1 MYIKQTD
8 LLIFN
13 YPNYV
18 YKFKMI
24 KSFFKSLLII
34 FFFPSFLFAQI
45 IDSIVIS
52 GNKRISDNTI
62 KVYSKLD
69 QYESFNEN
77 NLNQILKDLYK
88 TDFFKDINISI
99 KDNILY
105 VDVVESPIIE
115 NLEINGIKK
124 NDLNK
129 FLLDNIS
136 LKNKRSFNNE
146 KLQNDLKIIENIL
159 KSSGYYFS
167 KISVS
172 ELYNNELNSV
182 QISINVNLGKKAHIK
197 NISFIGNKIFKD
209 KQLREIIASEEHKFW
224 KFLTKNV
231 YINENL
237 LNLDKR
243 LLSNFYKN
251 SGYYNIKINST
262 FVELDKDEN
271 FKLVYNIDAGNKFF
285 FNNFNIKVPADYNQ
299 GIFDEMQKK
308 FNKFIDTEYSL
319 YVIEDFLDQIND
331 AALLKQFEF
340 IDASVSE
347 KIVGNDRVDI
357 TINIK
362 ESKKEYVEKIN
373 INGNYVT
380 IEDVVRNS
388 LIVDEGDPFNQILFN
403 KSINNIRS
411 LGIFKTV
418 DYKISTGS
426 SDEFKIIDVDVVE
439 QPTGEIMAGAGYG
452 TSGGTVLLGIK
463 EKNFL
468 GQGITLNANLE
479 LTEESIK
486 GSLDYIEPYFNFSD
500 NSLFASISNTENDY
514 LDTFGYKTNEFQLSS
529 GTSFEPYEK
538 IIFSPNL
545 SLSYENL
552 DTNSKAS
559 NAIKKQKGTYSDIYF
574 NYSLINDNRDNKFN
588 PQTGNRT
595 NFTQELPLYSDVN
608 EISNAI
614 EFTTYKK
621 FSRQSDIVNKISI
634 YSKMINSFDND
645 VRISKRLHVPSSRLR
660 GFEKGKIGPIDN
672 NDYIGG
678 NYIAAFN
685 LSTKLPNLL
694 AEFENIDFSIFLD
707 TANIWGIDYND
718 ALDDRSTLRSSAGL
732 AVNVLTPI
740 GPLSFS
746 FSEAF
751 NKASSDKTETFR
763 FNLGTTF

>member
-1 MYIKQTD
+1 
-8 LLIFN
+8 
-13 YPNYV
+13 
-18 YKFKMI
+18 MI
-24 KSFFKSLLII
+24 NFFFKSLLIL
-34 FFFPSFLFAQI
+34 FFFPSFVFAQI

-99 KDNILY
+99 KDNVLY

-251 SGYYNIKINST
+251 NGYYNIKINST

-347 KIVGNDRVDI
+347 EIVGNDRVDI

-403 KSINNIRS
+403 KSLNNIRS

-552 DTNSKAS
+552 DTNNKAS

-751 NKASSDKTETFR
+751 SKASSDKTETFR

>member
-1 MYIKQTD
+1 
-8 LLIFN
+8 
-13 YPNYV
+13 
-18 YKFKMI
+18 MI
-24 KSFFKSLLII
+24 KFFFKSLLIV
-34 FFFPSFLFAQI
+34 FFFPSFIFAQI

-347 KIVGNDRVDI
+347 EIVGNDRVDI

-403 KSINNIRS
+403 KSLNNIRS

-751 NKASSDKTETFR
+751 SKASSDKTETFR

>member
-1 MYIKQTD
+1 
-8 LLIFN
+8 
-13 YPNYV
+13 
-18 YKFKMI
+18 MI
-24 KSFFKSLLII
+24 NFFFKSLLIV
-34 FFFPSFLFAQI
+34 FFFPSFVFAQI

-347 KIVGNDRVDI
+347 EIVGNDRVDI

-403 KSINNIRS
+403 KSLNNIRS

-634 YSKMINSFDND
+634 YSKMINSFNND
-645 VRISKRLHVPSSRLR
+645 VRISKGLHVPSSRLR

-751 NKASSDKTETFR
+751 SKASSDKTETFR

>member
-1 MYIKQTD
+1 
-8 LLIFN
+8 
-13 YPNYV
+13 
-18 YKFKMI
+18 MI
-24 KSFFKSLLII
+24 NFFFKSLLIV
-34 FFFPSFLFAQI
+34 FFFPSFVFAQI

-347 KIVGNDRVDI
+347 EIVGNDRVDI

-403 KSINNIRS
+403 KSLNNIRS

-707 TANIWGIDYND
+707 TANIWGIDYNE

-751 NKASSDKTETFR
+751 SKASSDKTETFR

>member
-1 MYIKQTD
+1 
-8 LLIFN
+8 
-13 YPNYV
+13 
-18 YKFKMI
+18 MI
-24 KSFFKSLLII
+24 KSFFKALLII
-34 FFFPSFLFAQI
+34 FLFPSVVSAQI
-45 IDSIVIS
+45 IESIVIS

-88 TDFFKDINISI
+88 TDFFKDINIGI
-99 KDNILY
+99 IDNILY

-124 NDLNK
+124 KDLNK

-182 QISINVNLGKKAHIK
+182 QISINVNLGKRAHIK

-251 SGYYNIKINST
+251 GGYYNIKINST

-347 KIVGNDRVDI
+347 EIVGNDRVDI

-403 KSINNIRS
+403 KSLNNIRS

-463 EKNFL
+463 EKNFS

-552 DTNSKAS
+552 DTNNKAS

-685 LSTKLPNLL
+685 VSTKLPNLL
-694 AEFENIDFSIFLD
+694 TEFENIDFSIFLD
-707 TANIWGIDYND
+707 SANIWGIDYND
-718 ALDDRSTLRSSAGL
+718 SLDG
-732 AVNVLTPI
+732 
-740 GPLSFS
+740 
-746 FSEAF
+746 
-751 NKASSDKTETFR
+751 
-763 FNLGTTF
+763 

>member
-1 MYIKQTD
+1 
-8 LLIFN
+8 
-13 YPNYV
+13 
-18 YKFKMI
+18 MI
-24 KSFFKSLLII
+24 NFFFKSLLIV
-34 FFFPSFLFAQI
+34 FFFPSFVFAQI

-347 KIVGNDRVDI
+347 EIVGNDRVDI

-403 KSINNIRS
+403 KSLNNIRS

-751 NKASSDKTETFR
+751 SKTSSDKTETFR

>member
-1 MYIKQTD
+1 
-8 LLIFN
+8 
-13 YPNYV
+13 
-18 YKFKMI
+18 MI
-24 KSFFKSLLII
+24 NFFFKSLLIV
-34 FFFPSFLFAQI
+34 FFFPSFVFAQI

-299 GIFDEMQKK
+299 VVFDEMQKK

-347 KIVGNDRVDI
+347 EIVGNDRVDI

-403 KSINNIRS
+403 KSLNNIRS

-707 TANIWGIDYND
+707 TANIWGIDYNE

-751 NKASSDKTETFR
+751 SKASSDKTETFR

>member
-1 MYIKQTD
+1 
-8 LLIFN
+8 
-13 YPNYV
+13 
-18 YKFKMI
+18 MI
-24 KSFFKSLLII
+24 NFFFKSLLIV
-34 FFFPSFLFAQI
+34 FFFPSFVFAQI

-347 KIVGNDRVDI
+347 EIVGNDRVDI

-403 KSINNIRS
+403 KSLNNIRS

-608 EISNAI
+608 EISNTI

-718 ALDDRSTLRSSAGL
+718 SLDDRSTLRSSAGL

-751 NKASSDKTETFR
+751 SKASSDKTETFR

>member
-1 MYIKQTD
+1 
-8 LLIFN
+8 
-13 YPNYV
+13 
-18 YKFKMI
+18 MI
-24 KSFFKSLLII
+24 NFFFKSLLIV
-34 FFFPSFLFAQI
+34 FFFPSFVFAQI

-347 KIVGNDRVDI
+347 EIVGNDRVDI

-403 KSINNIRS
+403 KSLNNIRS

-529 GTSFEPYEK
+529 GTSFEPYER

-595 NFTQELPLYSDVN
+595 NFIQELPLYSDVN

-751 NKASSDKTETFR
+751 SKASSDKTETFR

>member
-1 MYIKQTD
+1 
-8 LLIFN
+8 
-13 YPNYV
+13 
-18 YKFKMI
+18 MI
-24 KSFFKSLLII
+24 NFFFKSLLIV
-34 FFFPSFLFAQI
+34 FFFPSFVFAQI

-347 KIVGNDRVDI
+347 EIVGNDRVDI

-403 KSINNIRS
+403 KSLNNIRS

-538 IIFSPNL
+538 IFFSPNL

-751 NKASSDKTETFR
+751 SKASSDKTETFR

>member
-1 MYIKQTD
+1 
-8 LLIFN
+8 
-13 YPNYV
+13 
-18 YKFKMI
+18 MI
-24 KSFFKSLLII
+24 NFFFKSLLII
-34 FFFPSFLFAQI
+34 FFFPSFVFAQI

-115 NLEINGIKK
+115 NIEITGIKK

-308 FNKFIDTEYSL
+308 FNKFIDTDYSL

-347 KIVGNDRVDI
+347 EIVGNDRVDI

-403 KSINNIRS
+403 KSLNNIRS

-685 LSTKLPNLL
+685 VSTKLPNLL
-694 AEFENIDFSIFLD
+694 TEFENIDFSIFLD
-707 TANIWGIDYND
+707 SANIWGIDYND
-718 ALDDRSTLRSSAGL
+718 SLDDRSTLRSSAGL

-746 FSEAF
+746 FSEALS
-751 NKASSDKTETFR
+751 KSSSDKTETFR

>member
-1 MYIKQTD
+1 
-8 LLIFN
+8 
-13 YPNYV
+13 
-18 YKFKMI
+18 MI
-24 KSFFKSLLII
+24 NFFFKSLLIV
-34 FFFPSFLFAQI
+34 FFFPSFVFAQI

-251 SGYYNIKINST
+251 SGYYNIKINSA

-347 KIVGNDRVDI
+347 EIVGNDRVDI

-403 KSINNIRS
+403 KSLNNIRS

-439 QPTGEIMAGAGYG
+439 RPTGEIMAGAGYG

-746 FSEAF
+746 FSEALS
-751 NKASSDKTETFR
+751 KASSDKTETFR

>member
-1 MYIKQTD
+1 
-8 LLIFN
+8 
-13 YPNYV
+13 
-18 YKFKMI
+18 MI
-24 KSFFKSLLII
+24 NFFFKSLLIV
-34 FFFPSFLFAQI
+34 FVFPSFVFAQI

-347 KIVGNDRVDI
+347 EIVGNDRVDI

-403 KSINNIRS
+403 KSLNNIRS

-751 NKASSDKTETFR
+751 SKASSDKTETFR

>member
-1 MYIKQTD
+1 
-8 LLIFN
+8 
-13 YPNYV
+13 
-18 YKFKMI
+18 MI
-24 KSFFKSLLII
+24 NFFFKSLLII
-34 FFFPSFLFAQI
+34 FFFPSFVFAQI

-347 KIVGNDRVDI
+347 EIVGNDRVDI

-403 KSINNIRS
+403 KSLNNIRS

-685 LSTKLPNLL
+685 VSTKLPNLL
-694 AEFENIDFSIFLD
+694 TEFENIDFSIFLD

-751 NKASSDKTETFR
+751 SKASSDKTETFR

>member
-1 MYIKQTD
+1 
-8 LLIFN
+8 
-13 YPNYV
+13 
-18 YKFKMI
+18 MI
-24 KSFFKSLLII
+24 NFFFKSLLIV
-34 FFFPSFLFAQI
+34 FFFPSFVFAQI

-159 KSSGYYFS
+159 KISGYYFS

-347 KIVGNDRVDI
+347 EIVGNDRVDI

-403 KSINNIRS
+403 KSLNNIRS

-751 NKASSDKTETFR
+751 SKASSDKTETFR

>member
-1 MYIKQTD
+1 
-8 LLIFN
+8 
-13 YPNYV
+13 
-18 YKFKMI
+18 MI
-24 KSFFKSLLII
+24 KSFFKALLII
-34 FFFPSFLFAQI
+34 LLLPSVVFAQI
-45 IDSIVIS
+45 IENIVIS

-99 KDNILY
+99 KDNVLY

-136 LKNKRSFNNE
+136 LKNKRSFNKE
-146 KLQNDLKIIENIL
+146 KLQNDLQIIENIL

-182 QISINVNLGKKAHIK
+182 QISINVNLGKRAHIK

-347 KIVGNDRVDI
+347 EIVGNDRVDI

-373 INGNYVT
+373 INGNYIT

-403 KSINNIRS
+403 KSLNNIRS

-545 SLSYENL
+545 SLSHENL

-694 AEFENIDFSIFLD
+694 TEFENIDFSIFLD

>member
-1 MYIKQTD
+1 
-8 LLIFN
+8 
-13 YPNYV
+13 
-18 YKFKMI
+18 MI
-24 KSFFKSLLII
+24 NFFFKSLLIV
-34 FFFPSFLFAQI
+34 FFFPSFVFAQI

-347 KIVGNDRVDI
+347 EIVGNDRVDI

-403 KSINNIRS
+403 KSLNNIRS

-514 LDTFGYKTNEFQLSS
+514 LDTFGYKTNEFQLSA

-751 NKASSDKTETFR
+751 SKASSDKTETFR

>member
-1 MYIKQTD
+1 
-8 LLIFN
+8 
-13 YPNYV
+13 
-18 YKFKMI
+18 MI
-24 KSFFKSLLII
+24 NFFFKSLLIV
-34 FFFPSFLFAQI
+34 FFFPSFVFAQI

-347 KIVGNDRVDI
+347 EIVGNDRVDI

-403 KSINNIRS
+403 KSLNNIRS

-439 QPTGEIMAGAGYG
+439 RPTGEIMAGAGYG

-751 NKASSDKTETFR
+751 SKASSDKTETFR

>member
-1 MYIKQTD
+1 
-8 LLIFN
+8 
-13 YPNYV
+13 
-18 YKFKMI
+18 MI
-24 KSFFKSLLII
+24 KFFFKSLLIV
-34 FFFPSFLFAQI
+34 FFFPSFVFAQI

-243 LLSNFYKN
+243 LLTNFYKN

-308 FNKFIDTEYSL
+308 FNKFINTEYSL

-347 KIVGNDRVDI
+347 EIVGNDRVDI

-403 KSINNIRS
+403 KSLNNIRS

-751 NKASSDKTETFR
+751 SKASSDKTETFR

>member
-1 MYIKQTD
+1 
-8 LLIFN
+8 
-13 YPNYV
+13 
-18 YKFKMI
+18 MI
-24 KSFFKSLLII
+24 NFFFKSLLIV
-34 FFFPSFLFAQI
+34 FFFPSFVFAQI

-347 KIVGNDRVDI
+347 EIVGNDRVDI

-403 KSINNIRS
+403 KSLNNIRS

-559 NAIKKQKGTYSDIYF
+559 KAIKKQKGTYSDIYF

-751 NKASSDKTETFR
+751 SKASSDKTETFR

>member
-1 MYIKQTD
+1 
-8 LLIFN
+8 
-13 YPNYV
+13 
-18 YKFKMI
+18 MI
-24 KSFFKSLLII
+24 NFFFKSLLIV
-34 FFFPSFLFAQI
+34 FFFPSFVFAQI

-124 NDLNK
+124 NDLSK

-308 FNKFIDTEYSL
+308 FNKFINTEYSL

-347 KIVGNDRVDI
+347 EIVGNDRVDI

-403 KSINNIRS
+403 KSLNNIRS

-538 IIFSPNL
+538 IIFNPNL

-559 NAIKKQKGTYSDIYF
+559 NAIKKQKGSYSDIYF

-751 NKASSDKTETFR
+751 SKASSDKTETFR

>member
-1 MYIKQTD
+1 
-8 LLIFN
+8 
-13 YPNYV
+13 
-18 YKFKMI
+18 MI
-24 KSFFKSLLII
+24 KFFFKSLLIV
-34 FFFPSFLFAQI
+34 FFFPSFVFAQI

-347 KIVGNDRVDI
+347 EIVGNDRVDI

-403 KSINNIRS
+403 KSLNNIRS

-468 GQGITLNANLE
+468 GQGVTLNANLE

-634 YSKMINSFDND
+634 YSKMINSFNND

-751 NKASSDKTETFR
+751 SKASSDKTETFR

>member
-1 MYIKQTD
+1 
-8 LLIFN
+8 
-13 YPNYV
+13 
-18 YKFKMI
+18 MI
-24 KSFFKSLLII
+24 NFFFKSLLIV
-34 FFFPSFLFAQI
+34 FFFPSFVFAQI

-347 KIVGNDRVDI
+347 EIVGNDRVDI

-403 KSINNIRS
+403 KSLNNIRS

-751 NKASSDKTETFR
+751 SKASSDKTETFR

>member
-1 MYIKQTD
+1 
-8 LLIFN
+8 
-13 YPNYV
+13 
-18 YKFKMI
+18 MI
-24 KSFFKSLLII
+24 NFFFKSLLIV
-34 FFFPSFLFAQI
+34 FFFPSFVFAQI

-347 KIVGNDRVDI
+347 EIVGNDRVDI

-403 KSINNIRS
+403 KSLNNIRS

-718 ALDDRSTLRSSAGL
+718 SLDDRSTLRSSAGL
-732 AVNVLTPI
+732 AVNILTPI

-751 NKASSDKTETFR
+751 SKASSDKTETFR

>member
-1 MYIKQTD
+1 
-8 LLIFN
+8 
-13 YPNYV
+13 
-18 YKFKMI
+18 MI
-24 KSFFKSLLII
+24 NFFFKSLLIV
-34 FFFPSFLFAQI
+34 FFFPSFVFAQI

-136 LKNKRSFNNE
+136 LKNKKSFNNE

-347 KIVGNDRVDI
+347 EIVGNDRVDI

-403 KSINNIRS
+403 KSLNNIRS

-500 NSLFASISNTENDY
+500 NSLFASISNTENDF

-707 TANIWGIDYND
+707 TANIWGIDYNE

-751 NKASSDKTETFR
+751 SKASSDKTETFR

>member
-1 MYIKQTD
+1 M
-8 LLIFN
+8 
-13 YPNYV
+13 
-18 YKFKMI
+18 
-24 KSFFKSLLII
+24 
-34 FFFPSFLFAQI
+34 
-45 IDSIVIS
+45 
-52 GNKRISDNTI
+52 
-62 KVYSKLD
+62 
-69 QYESFNEN
+69 
-77 NLNQILKDLYK
+77 
-88 TDFFKDINISI
+88 
-99 KDNILY
+99 
-105 VDVVESPIIE
+105 
-115 NLEINGIKK
+115 
-124 NDLNK
+124 
-129 FLLDNIS
+129 
-136 LKNKRSFNNE
+136 
-146 KLQNDLKIIENIL
+146 
-159 KSSGYYFS
+159 
-167 KISVS
+167 S

-347 KIVGNDRVDI
+347 EIVGNDRVDI

-403 KSINNIRS
+403 KSLNNIRS

-751 NKASSDKTETFR
+751 SKASSDKTETFR

>member
-1 MYIKQTD
+1 
-8 LLIFN
+8 
-13 YPNYV
+13 
-18 YKFKMI
+18 MI
-24 KSFFKSLLII
+24 NFFFKSLLII
-34 FFFPSFLFAQI
+34 FFFPSFVFAQI

-115 NLEINGIKK
+115 NIEITGIKK

-347 KIVGNDRVDI
+347 EIVGNDRVDI

-403 KSINNIRS
+403 KSLNNIRS

-694 AEFENIDFSIFLD
+694 SEFENIDFSIFLD

>member
-1 MYIKQTD
+1 
-8 LLIFN
+8 
-13 YPNYV
+13 
-18 YKFKMI
+18 MI
-24 KSFFKSLLII
+24 NFFFKSLLIL
-34 FFFPSFLFAQI
+34 FFFPSFVFAQI

-99 KDNILY
+99 KDNVLY

-347 KIVGNDRVDI
+347 EIVGNDRVDI

-373 INGNYVT
+373 INGNYLT

-403 KSINNIRS
+403 KSLNNIRS

-545 SLSYENL
+545 SLSHENL

-559 NAIKKQKGTYSDIYF
+559 NAIKKQKGSYSDIYF

-678 NYIAAFN
+678 NYIAGFN
-685 LSTKLPNLL
+685 VSTKLPNLL
-694 AEFENIDFSIFLD
+694 TEFENIDFSIFLD
-707 TANIWGIDYND
+707 SANIWGIDYND
-718 ALDDRSTLRSSAGL
+718 SLDDRSTLRSSAGL

-746 FSEAF
+746 FSEALS
-751 NKASSDKTETFR
+751 KSSSDKTETFR

>member
-1 MYIKQTD
+1 
-8 LLIFN
+8 
-13 YPNYV
+13 
-18 YKFKMI
+18 MI
-24 KSFFKSLLII
+24 KFFFKSLLIV
-34 FFFPSFLFAQI
+34 FFFPSFVFAQI

-347 KIVGNDRVDI
+347 EIVGNDRVDI

-403 KSINNIRS
+403 KSLNNIRS

-529 GTSFEPYEK
+529 GTSFEPYGK

-751 NKASSDKTETFR
+751 SKASSDKTETFR

>member
-1 MYIKQTD
+1 
-8 LLIFN
+8 
-13 YPNYV
+13 
-18 YKFKMI
+18 MI
-24 KSFFKSLLII
+24 NFFFKSLLIV
-34 FFFPSFLFAQI
+34 FFFPSFVFAQI

-182 QISINVNLGKKAHIK
+182 QITINVNLGKKAHIK

-347 KIVGNDRVDI
+347 EIVGNDRVDI

-403 KSINNIRS
+403 KSLNNIRS

-751 NKASSDKTETFR
+751 SKASSDKTEIFR

>member
-1 MYIKQTD
+1 
-8 LLIFN
+8 
-13 YPNYV
+13 
-18 YKFKMI
+18 MI
-24 KSFFKSLLII
+24 V
-34 FFFPSFLFAQI
+34 FFFPSFVFAQI

-308 FNKFIDTEYSL
+308 FNKFIDTDYSL

-347 KIVGNDRVDI
+347 EIVGNDRVDI

-403 KSINNIRS
+403 KSLNNIRS

-468 GQGITLNANLE
+468 GQGVTLNANLE

-486 GSLDYIEPYFNFSD
+486 GSLDYVEPYFNFSD

-751 NKASSDKTETFR
+751 SKASSDKTETFR

>member
-1 MYIKQTD
+1 
-8 LLIFN
+8 
-13 YPNYV
+13 
-18 YKFKMI
+18 MI
-24 KSFFKSLLII
+24 KSFFKALLII
-34 FFFPSFLFAQI
+34 LLLPSVVFAQI
-45 IDSIVIS
+45 IENIVIS

-99 KDNILY
+99 KDNVLY

-136 LKNKRSFNNE
+136 LKNKRSFNKE
-146 KLQNDLKIIENIL
+146 KLQNDLQIIENIL

-182 QISINVNLGKKAHIK
+182 QISINVNLGKRAHIK

-271 FKLVYNIDAGNKFF
+271 FKLVYNIDAGSKFF

-347 KIVGNDRVDI
+347 EIVGNDRVDI

-403 KSINNIRS
+403 KSLNNIRS

-685 LSTKLPNLL
+685 VSTKLPNLL
-694 AEFENIDFSIFLD
+694 TEFENIDFSIFLD
-707 TANIWGIDYND
+707 SANIWGIDYND
-718 ALDDRSTLRSSAGL
+718 SLDDRSTLRSSAGL

-746 FSEAF
+746 FSEALS
-751 NKASSDKTETFR
+751 KSSSDKTETFR

>member
-1 MYIKQTD
+1 
-8 LLIFN
+8 
-13 YPNYV
+13 
-18 YKFKMI
+18 MI
-24 KSFFKSLLII
+24 NFFFKSLLIV
-34 FFFPSFLFAQI
+34 FFFPSFVFAQI

-347 KIVGNDRVDI
+347 EIVGNDRVDI

-403 KSINNIRS
+403 KSLNNIRS

-634 YSKMINSFDND
+634 YSQMINSFDND

-751 NKASSDKTETFR
+751 SKASSDKTETFR

>member
-1 MYIKQTD
+1 
-8 LLIFN
+8 
-13 YPNYV
+13 
-18 YKFKMI
+18 MI
-24 KSFFKSLLII
+24 KFFFKSLLIV
-34 FFFPSFLFAQI
+34 FFFPSFVFAQI

-347 KIVGNDRVDI
+347 EIVGNDRVDI

-403 KSINNIRS
+403 KSLNNIRS

-718 ALDDRSTLRSSAGL
+718 ALDDRSTLRSSAGF

-751 NKASSDKTETFR
+751 SKASSDKTETFR

>member
-1 MYIKQTD
+1 MINFFFKL
-8 LLIFN
+8 LLI
-13 YPNYV
+13 V
-18 YKFKMI
+18 
-24 KSFFKSLLII
+24 
-34 FFFPSFLFAQI
+34 FFFPSFVFAQI

-99 KDNILY
+99 IDNILY

-124 NDLNK
+124 KDLNK

-347 KIVGNDRVDI
+347 EIVGNDRVDI

-388 LIVDEGDPFNQILFN
+388 LIVDEGDPFNKILFN
-403 KSINNIRS
+403 KSLNNIRS

-694 AEFENIDFSIFLD
+694 SEFENIDFSIFLD

>member
-1 MYIKQTD
+1 
-8 LLIFN
+8 
-13 YPNYV
+13 
-18 YKFKMI
+18 MI
-24 KSFFKSLLII
+24 NFFFKSLLIV
-34 FFFPSFLFAQI
+34 FFFPSFVFAQI

-347 KIVGNDRVDI
+347 EIVGNDRVDI

-403 KSINNIRS
+403 KSLNNIRS

-500 NSLFASISNTENDY
+500 NSLFASISNTENNY

-718 ALDDRSTLRSSAGL
+718 SLDDRSTLRSSAGL
-732 AVNVLTPI
+732 AVNILTPI

-751 NKASSDKTETFR
+751 SKASSDKTETFR

>member
-1 MYIKQTD
+1 
-8 LLIFN
+8 
-13 YPNYV
+13 
-18 YKFKMI
+18 MI
-24 KSFFKSLLII
+24 NFFFKSLLIV

-347 KIVGNDRVDI
+347 EIVGNDRVDI

-403 KSINNIRS
+403 KSLNNIRS

-751 NKASSDKTETFR
+751 SKASSDKTETFR

>member
-1 MYIKQTD
+1 M
-8 LLIFN
+8 L
-13 YPNYV
+13 
-18 YKFKMI
+18 KF
-24 KSFFKSLLII
+24 FFKSLLIV
-34 FFFPSFLFAQI
+34 FFFPSFVFAQI

-347 KIVGNDRVDI
+347 EIVGNDRVDI

-403 KSINNIRS
+403 KSLNNIRS

-439 QPTGEIMAGAGYG
+439 RPTGEIMAGAGYG

-634 YSKMINSFDND
+634 YSKMINSFNND

-707 TANIWGIDYND
+707 TANIWGIDYNE

-751 NKASSDKTETFR
+751 SKASSDKTETFR